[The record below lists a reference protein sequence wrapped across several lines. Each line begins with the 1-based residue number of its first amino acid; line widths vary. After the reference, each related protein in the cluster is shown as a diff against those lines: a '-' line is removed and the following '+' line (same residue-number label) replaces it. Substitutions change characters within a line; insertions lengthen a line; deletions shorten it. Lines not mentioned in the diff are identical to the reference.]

1 MELRLRTLATGLI
14 CLAVGACTAAPVAA
28 PAPAATTSAPAPTVS
43 TPVVASERVAPDIA
57 NRALAGRAHETG
69 RADVAI
75 CLYVDPTTGLDVN
88 AALLSAQGSVDALV
102 RQGYTVLGARA
113 LVSCPQAPLFLRTT
127 TVHPKNSGSGGV
139 VGTATRVTTPSPI
152 LLFVAVTTL
161 NSISRIFGGL
171 TVRRGAEEMICTGD
185 NCGEVTGSI
194 YTDPTSFASAV
205 ARESLILEGF
215 GLVGSGK

>member
-1 MELRLRTLATGLI
+1 MTQRLRALATGLI

-28 PAPAATTSAPAPTVS
+28 PAPAATMSAPAPTAA
-43 TPVVASERVAPDIA
+43 TPLAASKRVAPDIV
-57 NRALAGRAHETG
+57 NGALAVRARETG

-75 CLYVDPTTGLDVN
+75 CLYVDPSTGLEVN
-88 AALLSAQGSVDALV
+88 AALLSAQVSVDALV

-113 LVSCPQAPLFLRTT
+113 VVSCPQAPLFLRTN

-152 LLFVAVTTL
+152 LLLVAVTTRT
-161 NSISRIFGGL
+161 SISRIFGGL
-171 TVRRGAEEMICTGD
+171 TIRRGAEEMACTGD

-194 YTDPTSFASAV
+194 YTDPTSFASA
-205 ARESLILEGF
+205 AEREGLILEGL
-215 GLVGSGK
+215 GLVVPGK